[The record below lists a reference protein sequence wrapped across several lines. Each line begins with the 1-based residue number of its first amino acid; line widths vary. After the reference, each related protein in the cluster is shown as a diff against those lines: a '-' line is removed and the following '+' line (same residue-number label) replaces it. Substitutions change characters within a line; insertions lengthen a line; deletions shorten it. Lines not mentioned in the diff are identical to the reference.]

1 MENQNELVNVT
12 LSVLPN
18 EQIEEGM
25 RFMSEGFAN
34 KMANKACIA
43 ASLTSICLTV
53 AGSVIVHYIV
63 KKHKKEKED

>member
-12 LSVLPN
+12 LSILPN

-25 RFMSEGFAN
+25 QIMTEGFAK

-43 ASLTSICLTV
+43 AFLTSMCLGI
-53 AGSVIVHYIV
+53 AGSVMVDYIT